1 MATLTLRRGREIALV
16 PGTQVSFQVP
26 LLLPYL
32 PRSIYSAQEGHWGFF
47 LLPPWPGV
55 GEVAV
60 ALRGSTARG
69 SPYTVRVLALKLD
82 EEGDGAEVRLNAL
95 SRIYLIFIMFII
107 LYLNL
112 CPLPRIFLI
121 FRISIILVFEYFI
134 PCSLFPGN

>member
-1 MATLTLRRGREIALV
+1 MMATLTLRRGREIALV

-95 SRIYLIFIMFII
+95 SIIYLIFIMFII
-107 LYLNL
+107 LVFRYLSL

-121 FRISIILVFEYFI
+121 S
-134 PCSLFPGN
+134 

>member
-26 LLLPYL
+26 RLLPIYL

-69 SPYTVRVLALKLD
+69 SPYIVRVLALKLD
-82 EEGDGAEVRLNAL
+82 EEGDMAEVRLNAL
-95 SRIYLIFIMFII
+95 SLSRQYI
-107 LYLNL
+107 
-112 CPLPRIFLI
+112 
-121 FRISIILVFEYFI
+121 
-134 PCSLFPGN
+134 

>member
-26 LLLPYL
+26 RLLPYL
-32 PRSIYSAQEGHWGFF
+32 PRSTYSAQEGHWGFF

-95 SRIYLIFIMFII
+95 SLKNISDLHHVHHISFSIFESLPTPKDILDLLNIYHFSF
-107 LYLNL
+107 
-112 CPLPRIFLI
+112 
-121 FRISIILVFEYFI
+121 
-134 PCSLFPGN
+134 